1 MSFRN
6 KAAADQIVP
15 VSKAVAIT
23 ASSTAFTATDGIHC
37 NEAAT
42 LTVDFA
48 NGATGVSLIVAAGA
62 CYPYRLVKVTAGAGV
77 LALYS

>member
-15 VSKAVAIT
+15 ASQAAELT
-23 ASSTAFTATDGIHC
+23 AGATAFTATDGIHC

-48 NGATGVSLIVAAGA
+48 DGATGVDLVVAAGA
-62 CYPYRLVKVTAGAGV
+62 CYPYRIVKLTAGTGV
-77 LALYS
+77 VALY